1 MPSMSDLVPENI
13 SSQQDR
19 FGRPLADLR
28 ISVTDRC
35 NFRCTYCMPREA
47 FGEGFRFLPH
57 REILSFE
64 EISRLARLFH
74 RLGVRKIRLTGG
86 EPLLRRDLWELIRQ
100 LAALPATE
108 LALTTNGSLLAQQA
122 EALRGA
128 GLDRVSI
135 SLDSIR
141 DDTFR
146 RMNDVDLPVATVL
159 RGIAI
164 AADVGLKPI
173 KINTVVRRGVNDGEV
188 LELVEFAREKGYILR
203 LIEYMDVGT
212 LNGWRLDD
220 VVPMAELRRRVESM
234 HELEPLAGDA
244 SQVARRF
251 RYADGGGE
259 IGFIASIT
267 QPFCAG
273 CSRMRLSA
281 DGRLFTCLFAQS
293 GVSLRDP
300 LRSGANDDDLLGT
313 IQSTWRRR
321 TDRYSEER
329 SENTAD
335 LQRIEMSYIG
345 G

>member
-234 HELEPLAGDA
+234 HELEPLAGDV